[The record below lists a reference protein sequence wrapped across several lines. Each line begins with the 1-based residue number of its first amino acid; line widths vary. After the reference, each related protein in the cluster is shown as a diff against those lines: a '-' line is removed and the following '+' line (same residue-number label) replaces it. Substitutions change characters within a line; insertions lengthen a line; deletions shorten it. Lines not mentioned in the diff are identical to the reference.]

1 MKRFFV
7 TTCTAALLGL
17 SAPVAFAETPAD
29 TLVIVREISSISDWD
44 PQVSQIL
51 DVQEINLDV
60 YDRLVGFDRRT
71 GGPAIPMLA
80 ESYTVSE
87 DGSTITFKM
96 RPGVKFHSGNPVT
109 AFCELA
115 STDKLETG
123 VWSCS
128 QGGWTIESFSVNEV
142 MVLLAGRLRLT
153 ASDGTVTELSKG
165 DMFFLPKGWSGRW
178 DTLEDMQKAY
188 VIVY

>member
-1 MKRFFV
+1 M
-7 TTCTAALLGL
+7 TIQAYAGQIETML
-17 SAPVAFAETPAD
+17 SQMEPDSVPA
-29 TLVIVREISSISDWD
+29 
-44 PQVSQIL
+44 
-51 DVQEINLDV
+51 
-60 YDRLVGFDRRT
+60 
-71 GGPAIPMLA
+71 
-80 ESYTVSE
+80 TV
-87 DGSTITFKM
+87 D
-96 RPGVKFHSGNPVT
+96 SGNPVT

-115 STDKLETG
+115 STDELETG